1 MITLHR
7 INLLGHSFGGYLS
20 SQYSLKYPDRVEK
33 LILADPWGMMP
44 RFGLLK
50 VDYVIMCFHRPEDL
64 IERWNISF
72 GFRVIFSIVKVN
84 PIHTQF

>member
-1 MITLHR
+1 MERGAGVGEVRIRIRIIVSTIHMIPIHR

-44 RFGLLK
+44 RFGLVK
-50 VDYVIMCFHRPEDL
+50 VD
-64 IERWNISF
+64 
-72 GFRVIFSIVKVN
+72 
-84 PIHTQF
+84 

>member
-1 MITLHR
+1 MITLNR

-44 RFGLLK
+44 RFGLVK
-50 VDYVIMCFHRPEDL
+50 VD
-64 IERWNISF
+64 
-72 GFRVIFSIVKVN
+72 
-84 PIHTQF
+84 